1 MHDPLV
7 VAFTVPSF
15 IPQREKWSDKRAERA
30 GKRWGWLIDRRTNP
44 ENLGQRTY
52 RWWRLQGRNLVLAGR
67 VYRMRTALTI
77 WHVEPG
83 ERDAFEVCKHSSHWK
98 WHVHHW
104 RIQVHYEQRLRRFL
118 LERCEHCGRRYPWG
132 YAPVSHQWDSP
143 RSRWRDGVVKRAY
156 HHECSGLISLQ
167 RSRATD
173 ERLIGALFAAYRLH
187 LDLDEPDAL
196 DRLTGVNNRSME
208 FGDAYRLTRILG
220 YERNG
225 NYDLVKKPVQP

>member
-15 IPQREKWSDKRAERA
+15 IPRREKWSDKRAERA

-52 RWWRLQGRNLVLAGR
+52 RWWRLEGRNLVLGGR
-67 VYRMRTALTI
+67 VYGLRDAFTI
-77 WHVEPG
+77 WHVEPKG
-83 ERDAFEVCKHSSHWK
+83 RDAFSVCKHNTRWK

-118 LERCEHCGRRYPWG
+118 LERCEHCGHRYPWG
-132 YAPVSHQWDSP
+132 YAPVSHQWGSP

-156 HHECSGLISLQ
+156 HHECSAAIAWKGNNGEAEEIV
-167 RSRATD
+167 R
-173 ERLIGALFAAYRLH
+173 ALFAAYRVER
-187 LDLDEPDAL
+187 DLSETEAFDAL
-196 DRLTGVNNRSME
+196 SKGWE
-208 FGDAYRLTRILG
+208 FRPQYRMQNILG
-220 YERNG
+220 YERDDD
-225 NYDLVKKPVQP
+225 YKLRKKAVRS